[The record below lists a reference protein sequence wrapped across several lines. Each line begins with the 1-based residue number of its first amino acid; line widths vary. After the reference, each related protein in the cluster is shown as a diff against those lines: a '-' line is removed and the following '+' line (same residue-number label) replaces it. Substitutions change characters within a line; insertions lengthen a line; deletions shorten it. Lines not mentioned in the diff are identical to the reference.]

1 MIQRYLSL
9 IVLIFTASQ
18 LAFAQDMPRFS
29 GWADAEHF
37 LLLKKGEEEMVQVN
51 ARTGKESPYEMKVDA
66 SLSEQLPAGLRASF
80 RNTTTSASGRQLVLK
95 DQGDLFLFKEGSTSL
110 RQLTATPSEEN
121 NPTFSPDETHIAYT
135 RNRNLFVMD
144 LETGLERQLTQDGSD
159 LIYNGWAS
167 WVYYEEILGRSSR
180 YKAFYWSPD
189 SKKIAFMRFDDTP
202 VHEFPIFHH
211 EGEDMTHGYL
221 EETRYPKSGDDNP
234 LVELGIA
241 DVQSGETQWIDKND
255 ELEYLAWVFWTPNA
269 DRLIVQQMN
278 RDQNHL
284 VLYSADPN
292 TGKQEKMYEE
302 KQKTWLEFYTE
313 FHFLK
318 DDNGFILL
326 SDRDGW
332 ENIYHHDMNG
342 QVVKQIT
349 DFDWRINSITEID
362 EENGRVF
369 FSGTGEDGT
378 ESHFFVINLDGTGLK
393 QLSKEEGMHRVSLSP
408 GGQYFLSQYNSH
420 SHPGKM
426 ILGDTAG
433 KKYKVIA
440 ENKNNPNEEAGV
452 KVEMFTI
459 PTEDGFDMPAMWVL
473 PPDFDK
479 NKKYPIVFTIYGGP
493 NAGTVYDRFR
503 NYSTNFMTQN
513 DIIVF
518 AVDHRASGKFG
529 KKGLDYMHR
538 NLGKWEM
545 NDYIEAVKWLRK
557 QGFID
562 ENKVGI
568 SGGSYGGYMT
578 AMALTYAADYFTHG
592 VARASVTDWR
602 LYDNVYTER
611 YMDRP
616 IDNPEGYKFGSV
628 MTHADKLKGELLIVH
643 GTIDD
648 NVHMQQ
654 SIQLISKL
662 QDLGKDFEM
671 MVYPGGRHGWGGA
684 KRVHSNNLANKFW
697 TKHFV
702 GSSKKEVRP

>member
-1 MIQRYLSL
+1 MTKQWISL
-9 IVLIFTASQ
+9 VILLMTAYHITT
-18 LAFAQDMPRFS
+18 AQNMPRFS

-37 LLLKKGEEEMVQVN
+37 ILLNSGENEVVKVN
-51 ARTGKESPYEMKVDA
+51 AKTGKESAYEMPVQQ
-66 SLSEQLPAGLRASF
+66 SLTEQLPAGTNASF
-80 RNTTTSASGRQLVLK
+80 RNVTLADSKQKLILTDK
-95 DQGDLFLFKEGSTSL
+95 GDLFFFSDEGKTL

-121 NPTFSPDETHIAYT
+121 NPTFSPDEKHIAYT
-135 RNRNLFVMD
+135 RDRNLFVLN
-144 LETGLERQLTQDGSD
+144 LETGMERQLTTDGND
-159 LIYNGWAS
+159 LISNGWAS
-167 WVYYEEILGRSSR
+167 WVYYEEILGRGSR
-180 YKAFYWSPD
+180 YRAFYWSPD
-189 SKKIAFMRFDDTP
+189 SKNIAFLRFDDTP

-241 DVQSGETQWIDKND
+241 DVKSGKTNWVDKNK
-255 ELEYLAWVFWTPNA
+255 ELEYLAWVFWTPNS
-269 DRLIVQQMN
+269 DQLIVQQMN
-278 RDQNHL
+278 RNQDHL

-302 KQKTWLEFYTE
+302 KQKAWLNFYTQ

-318 DDNGFILL
+318 NNKGFIVV

-342 QVVKQIT
+342 KVVKQIT
-349 DFDWRINSITEID
+349 DFDWRVNSISHID

-369 FSGTGEDGT
+369 FSGTGGDGT
-378 ESHFFVINLDGTGLK
+378 ESHFFAINMDGSGLK
-393 QLSKEEGMHRVSLSP
+393 KLTKEEGSHRVTLSP
-408 GGQYFLSQYNSH
+408 EGHYFFDQFSSH

-426 ILGDTAG
+426 IVGDTGG
-433 KKYKVIA
+433 KKYTVVA
-440 ENKNNPNEEAGV
+440 ENKKNPNEAAGV

-459 PTEDGFDMPAMWVL
+459 PTEDGFELPAQWVL
-473 PPDFDK
+473 PANFDK

-503 NYSTNFMTQN
+503 NYSNNFMTKN
-513 DIIVF
+513 DIIIF

-538 NLGKWEM
+538 SLGKWEM
-545 NDYIEAVKWLRK
+545 NDYIESVKWLRK

-578 AMALTYAADYFTHG
+578 AFALTYGADYFTHG
-592 VARASVTDWR
+592 VARSSVTDWR

-616 IDNPEGYKFGSV
+616 VDNPDGYNFGSV
-628 MTHADKLKGELLIVH
+628 MTHADKLKGELLIIH

-684 KRVHSNNLANKFW
+684 KRVHSTELANKFW
-697 TKHFV
+697 TKYFV
-702 GSSKKEVRP
+702 SSKEKVRP

>member
-1 MIQRYLSL
+1 MIKRYLSL
-9 IVLIFTASQ
+9 IVLLFTASQ

-29 GWADAEHF
+29 GWADEEHY
-37 LLLKKGEEEMVQVN
+37 LLMKAGEEEVVKVN
-51 ARTGKESPYEMKVDA
+51 ARTGKESPYEMNVDVP
-66 SLSEQLPAGLRASF
+66 LREQLPAGVRASF
-80 RNTTTSASGRQLVLK
+80 WNTTTAPSSQQLVLK
-95 DQGDLFLFKEGSTSL
+95 DKGDLFLFKEGSTSL

-135 RNRNLFVMD
+135 RDRNLFVMD

-167 WVYYEEILGRSSR
+167 WVYYEEILGRGSR

-189 SKKIAFMRFDDTP
+189 SKKIAFIRFDDTP

-221 EETRYPKSGDDNP
+221 EKTRYPKSGDDNP

-241 DVQSGETQWIDKND
+241 DVKSGELQWVDKND
-255 ELEYLAWVFWTPNA
+255 ELEYLAWVFWTPDA

-284 VLYSADPN
+284 VLYSADPG
-292 TGKQEKMYEE
+292 TGEQEKMYEE
-302 KQKTWLEFYTE
+302 KQKAWLEFYTE

-318 DDNGFILL
+318 DNKGFILL

-332 ENIYHHDMNG
+332 ENFYHHDMNG

-349 DFDWRINSITEID
+349 DFDWRVNNITEID
-362 EENGRVF
+362 EENGRIF
-369 FSGTGEDGT
+369 FTGTGGDGT
-378 ESHFFVINLDGTGLK
+378 ESHFFVINMDGTELK
-393 QLSKEEGMHRVSLSP
+393 QLTREEGMHRVNLSP
-408 GGQYFLSQYNSH
+408 GGQYFLDQYNSH

-426 ILGDTAG
+426 ILGDTEG
-433 KKYKVIA
+433 KKYKVVA

-452 KVEMFTI
+452 QVEMFTI
-459 PTEDGFDMPAMWVL
+459 PTEDGFDLPAMWVL

-503 NYSTNFMTQN
+503 DYSTNSMTQN

-538 NLGKWEM
+538 SLGKWEM
-545 NDYIEAVKWLRK
+545 NDYIESVKWLRA

-562 ENKVGI
+562 ETKVGI
-568 SGGSYGGYMT
+568 TGGSYGGYMS
-578 AMALTYAADYFTHG
+578 AMALTYGADYFTHG

-616 IDNPEGYKFGSV
+616 VDNPEGYEFGSV
-628 MTHADKLKGELLIVH
+628 MTHADKLKGELLIIH

-684 KRVHSNNLANKFW
+684 KRVHSTNLANKFW

-702 GSSKKEVRP
+702 GGSKKEVRP

>member
-1 MIQRYLSL
+1 MSKHWFVFL
-9 IVLIFTASQ
+9 IILLTTSQ
-18 LAFAQDMPRFS
+18 ISIAQDMPRFS
-29 GWADAEHF
+29 GWADAEHY
-37 LLLKKGEEEMVQVN
+37 LLLKPGEEKMVKVN
-51 ARTGKESPYEMKVDA
+51 AKTGKESPYEMSVET
-66 SLSEQLPAGLRASF
+66 SLSEQLPVGVRASF
-80 RNTTTSASGRQLVLK
+80 RNSTTAPSGKKLILK
-95 DQGDLFLFKEGSTSL
+95 EKGDLFLFSEGDKAL

-121 NPTFSPDETHIAYT
+121 NPTFSPDEKYAAYT
-135 RNRNLFVMD
+135 RDRNLFVMD
-144 LETGLERQLTQDGSD
+144 LETGLERQLTRDGSD

-167 WVYYEEILGRSSR
+167 WVYYEEILGRGSR

-241 DVQSGETQWIDKND
+241 DIKSGEINWVDKNQD
-255 ELEYLAWVFWTPNA
+255 LEYLAWVFWTPDA
-269 DRLIVQQMN
+269 SRLIVQQMN

-284 VLYSADPN
+284 ALYSADPS
-292 TGKQEKMYEE
+292 TGKQKMMYEE
-302 KQKTWLEFYTE
+302 KQKAWLEFYTQ

-318 DDNGFILL
+318 NNKGFILL

-342 QVVKQIT
+342 KVVKQIT
-349 DFDWRINSITEID
+349 DFDWRVNSITEID
-362 EENGRVF
+362 EENGRIF
-369 FSGTGEDGT
+369 FSGTGGDGT
-378 ESHFFVINLDGTGLK
+378 ESHFFVVNMDGTGLK
-393 QLSKEEGMHRVSLSP
+393 QLTKEEGMHRATLAP
-408 GGQYFLSQYNSH
+408 GGQYFFDQFSSH
-420 SHPGKM
+420 QHPGKM
-426 ILGDTAG
+426 IVGDTEG
-433 KKYKVIA
+433 KKYKVVA
-440 ENKNNPNEEAGV
+440 ENKNNPNEAAGV

-459 PTEDGFDMPAMWVL
+459 PTEDGFDLPAMWVL
-473 PPDFDK
+473 PPNFDK

-503 NYSTNFMTQN
+503 NYSSNFMTQN

-538 NLGKWEM
+538 SLGKWEM
-545 NDYIEAVKWLRK
+545 NDYIESVKWLRE

-568 SGGSYGGYMT
+568 TGGSYGGYMS
-578 AMALTYAADYFTHG
+578 ALALTYAADYFTHG

-628 MTHADKLKGELLIVH
+628 MTHADKLKGELLIIH

-702 GSSKKEVRP
+702 ESSKNVVRP